1 MNVYLLSLMIYL
13 VMITPLRLSLRI
25 RLGRRNGY
33 MLRIQAVGLPFYKS
47 KRDEDSADEQPI
59 DQQEVT
65 QHLQPENLKWL
76 RSILSKKVLR
86 LFFRSAQ
93 FRWLS
98 LYVHISQPDAMQNA
112 LLFGALRTAA
122 ETISRFVA
130 DRFPLRIHLRT
141 DYQGQGSE
149 ALLRCIVSL
158 RVGSLLPAAVAWLW
172 HMVKLRAER
181 EPSKEEDYA
190 ASH

>member
-1 MNVYLLSLMIYL
+1 MNVYLVSLLIYL

-47 KRDEDSADEQPI
+47 KRDEDPADEQPI

-65 QHLQPENLKWL
+65 QQLKPENLRL
-76 RSILSKKVLR
+76 LHSLLSKRVLR
-86 LFFRSAQ
+86 LFFRAAQ
-93 FRWLS
+93 FKWLS

-112 LLFGALRTAA
+112 LLFGTLRTAA
-122 ETISRFVA
+122 EAANRFVA
-130 DRFPLRIHLRT
+130 GRFPLRIHLRT
-141 DYQGQGSE
+141 DYQAQGSE

-158 RVGSLLPAAVAWLW
+158 RVGSLFPAAVAWLW
-172 HMVKLRAER
+172 HMVRLRAER
-181 EPSKEEDYA
+181 EPLKEEDYA